1 VASFVA
7 EIGGE
12 TKSEEIWRN
21 MDMPILYKKPR
32 KNVPMKFGE
41 VHNVNAAALNST
53 LKWPV

>member
-1 VASFVA
+1 MA

-21 MDMPILYKKPR
+21 MDVPILYKKPR